1 MFFLIRAAF
10 WLSVVLALL
19 PTFAGQDSKP
29 QQNVAQESSL
39 GAGEAIVAASATV
52 SDLSGFCDRQP
63 EACSVGSQAAV
74 AFGQKA
80 QAGAKIL
87 YEYLNDRATPK
98 ATGSVTVRPINDATS
113 HAAVPLPPV
122 RKVSLSANDKM
133 ARGASAA
140 RETLMPN
147 DLDPAWRGP
156 SARKDATT
164 KHAG

>member
-19 PTFAGQDSKP
+19 PTFAGKDSSP
-29 QQNVAQESSL
+29 QQNVAQSNI
-39 GAGEAIVAASATV
+39 GTGEAVVAASATV
-52 SDLSGFCDRQP
+52 SDLSGFCSRQP

-74 AFGQKA
+74 AFGNKA

-87 YEYLNDRATPK
+87 YDYLNDRVTPK
-98 ATGSVTVRPINDATS
+98 ATGSVATVPASQAN

-122 RKVSLSANDKM
+122 RKVAQPVNEKPY
-133 ARGASAA
+133 RGASS
-140 RETLMPN
+140 RDTLTPN
-147 DLDPAWRGP
+147 DLGP
-156 SARKDATT
+156 SFRAPSAQKDAQA